1 MSGAEQ
7 ENLSKGQSRRVLVL
21 DTDPGVAW
29 ALQHGLQTSGYTVE
43 SVSNVGD
50 ALRVSKEAGF
60 DGVLFEYLP
69 EAGLTFDT
77 LSLIADAN
85 DDARI
90 ICTSIETAPDVVIE
104 CMRQG
109 AADFVPKP
117 FSLAQIRAALA
128 RALASD
134 EDPPVGRVRG
144 NTRQVKGPDT
154 GSLLIGV
161 SPALQETRAVIDQ
174 IAQTDLNC
182 LIRGESGTGKDM
194 VAREIHRLSNRSGQ
208 PFIKVNCTALPEQLL
223 ESELFGYEKGAF
235 TGAVSSKPGRFELA
249 NNGMIFLD
257 EIGDM
262 HPNLQAKLL
271 QVIEHKEFTKLGGTK
286 QINVDVQIIAATNA
300 DLESHTREGIFRDDL
315 YFRLNEVSIWV
326 PPLVQRREDIPLL
339 VRHFIQKHSRF
350 SPDMQLDI
358 SSEDLQTLLDYEWPG
373 NVRELES
380 TIKRWLALGQKILP
394 TKSKNKP
401 VAPVTAVPATDGA
414 ADGGGAV
421 ATKAAPLTEEQ
432 DRERVEEV
440 LEQCQ
445 WNRRKAAEKLG
456 VSYQTLRRRIAKY
469 GLDGTGR

>member
-1 MSGAEQ
+1 MSAPEEKKDDGSA
-7 ENLSKGQSRRVLVL
+7 SRSILVL
-21 DTDPGVAW
+21 DTDPGVTW
-29 ALQHGLQTSGYTVE
+29 ALKHGLESTGYAVQA
-43 SVSNVGD
+43 VSNVGD
-50 ALRVSKEAGF
+50 ALRASES
-60 DGVLFEYLP
+60 GVYQGVIFEYLP
-69 EAGLTFDT
+69 DAGLTFET
-77 LSLIADAN
+77 LNMIAGAN

-90 ICTSIETAPDVVIE
+90 ICTSIEAAPDVVIE

-117 FSLAQIRAALA
+117 FSLSQIRASLA

-134 EDPPVGRVRG
+134 DDPPVGRVRG
-144 NTRQVKGPDT
+144 NTRKSKGPDT

-161 SPALQETRAVIDQ
+161 SPALQETRVVIEQ
-174 IAQTDLNC
+174 IARTDLNC

-194 VAREIHRLSNRSGQ
+194 VAREIHRLSNRSDQ

-300 DLESHTREGIFRDDL
+300 DLESHTREGLFRDDL

-326 PPLVQRREDIPLL
+326 PPLSQRREDIPLL

-350 SPDMQLDI
+350 SNENSLDI
-358 SSEDLQTLLDYEWPG
+358 SSEDLQRLLDYDWPG

-380 TIKRWLALGQKILP
+380 TIKRWLALGQKVLP
-394 TKSKNKP
+394 KGKGAPQEAGAAVSQSAATES
-401 VAPVTAVPATDGA
+401 APVSSEPVPD
-414 ADGGGAV
+414 
-421 ATKAAPLTEEQ
+421 KPMSEEEE
-432 DRERVEEV
+432 REHVVQV
-440 LEQCQ
+440 LDQCQ
-445 WNRRKAAEKLG
+445 WNRRKAAEQLG
-456 VSYQTLRRRIAKY
+456 MSYQTLRRRIAKY
-469 GLDGTGR
+469 GLDAAGR